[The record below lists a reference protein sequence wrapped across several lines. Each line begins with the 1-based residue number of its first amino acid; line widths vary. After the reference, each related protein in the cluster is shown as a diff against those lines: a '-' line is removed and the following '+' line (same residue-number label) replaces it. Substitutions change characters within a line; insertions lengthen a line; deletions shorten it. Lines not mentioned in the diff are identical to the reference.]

1 MFEVKPM
8 INPTRLVLLCSAWLA
23 ALTQVV
29 FGPSTHA
36 LVDFGVIG
44 YAGFV
49 LLTLSRLRRETIL
62 ILLLLV
68 LVGWF
73 LLDHRPS
80 PDEWR
85 AAGRYVLIFTALLPT
100 MALVR
105 ATAPTAII
113 SKSSH
118 GAAAIASIAQIRYS
132 PSRQHLLMRLLMSQ
146 IQPVSMPPARH
157 CTTKPTVLD

>member
-23 ALTQVV
+23 ALIQVV
-29 FGPSTHA
+29 FGASTHA

-68 LVGWF
+68 LVG
-73 LLDHRPS
+73 
-80 PDEWR
+80 
-85 AAGRYVLIFTALLPT
+85 
-100 MALVR
+100 
-105 ATAPTAII
+105 
-113 SKSSH
+113 
-118 GAAAIASIAQIRYS
+118 
-132 PSRQHLLMRLLMSQ
+132 
-146 IQPVSMPPARH
+146 
-157 CTTKPTVLD
+157 

>member
-23 ALTQVV
+23 ALIQVA
-29 FGPSTHA
+29 FGSSAHA
-36 LVDFGVIG
+36 LVDIGVMG

-62 ILLLLV
+62 ILLRLV

-100 MALVR
+100 MALGR
-105 ATAPTAII
+105 ATA
-113 SKSSH
+113 
-118 GAAAIASIAQIRYS
+118 
-132 PSRQHLLMRLLMSQ
+132 
-146 IQPVSMPPARH
+146 
-157 CTTKPTVLD
+157 